1 LKEKEKILSSGLLED
16 KLDKRVREQKRVR
29 ETVIFQVEMT
39 RHKVNIIKGMVKRV
53 ERIVRRRGKEGV

>member
-1 LKEKEKILSSGLLED
+1 MSSGLLED